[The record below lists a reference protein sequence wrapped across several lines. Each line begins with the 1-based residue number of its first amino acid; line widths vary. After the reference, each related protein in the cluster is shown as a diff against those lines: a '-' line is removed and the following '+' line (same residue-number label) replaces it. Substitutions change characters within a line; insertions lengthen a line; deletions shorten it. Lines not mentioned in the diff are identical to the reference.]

1 MGCPTAPP
9 DHTKPGHPA
18 DHGPTP
24 AATMHPIEA
33 RNDNFR
39 LLIRQASALCVL
51 VHSLYIALFVWAKV
65 DALAWLNV
73 ASVLTHCVAFW
84 LSRTDRHVRA
94 ASLVLIAEITVHAIA
109 ATVVI
114 GWEAGFHYLMLP
126 VVPVA
131 MLSSSEHRMTKN
143 AIALCLTAIY
153 LGLDGW
159 SDNNPPQYLLDDT
172 VLDLLRY
179 QNIVTLLLAFIVLS
193 RGYYNVVT
201 QAQAALAK
209 EASTDP
215 LTGAVNR
222 RLMDMG
228 RSEMAKQ
235 QRGEPPLALLL
246 CDLDHF
252 KRINDT
258 HGHRAGDL
266 VLQDFY
272 RRALG
277 VTRSTDTICRWG
289 GEEFLILLPDT
300 PTAGARD
307 LAERLHQA
315 VVTAPF
321 RVGSGKVLHVTVTI
335 GVAAVR
341 AGEDLLDAVHRAD
354 AALYQGKQQGRNQV
368 VLGQA
373 PTGQDARPERA
384 RSPAMRQ
391 D

>member
-1 MGCPTAPP
+1 
-9 DHTKPGHPA
+9 
-18 DHGPTP
+18 
-24 AATMHPIEA
+24 MHPIEA
-33 RNDNFR
+33 PNDNFR

-51 VHSLYIALFVWAKV
+51 VHSLYIALFVWAQV

-73 ASVLTHCVAFW
+73 ASVLTHCTAFW

-143 AIALCLTAIY
+143 AIALCLSAIY

-159 SDNNPPQYLLDDT
+159 SDTNPPQYLLDDT

-222 RLMDMG
+222 RRLMDLG

-235 QRGEPPLALLL
+235 QHGEPPLALLL

-289 GEEFLILLPDT
+289 GEEFLILLPYT

-335 GVAAVR
+335 GVATVR

-368 VLGQA
+368 VLSQA
-373 PTGQDARPERA
+373 PTGQDALPERA

>member
-1 MGCPTAPP
+1 
-9 DHTKPGHPA
+9 
-18 DHGPTP
+18 
-24 AATMHPIEA
+24 MHPIEA
-33 RNDNFR
+33 PNDNFR

-51 VHSLYIALFVWAKV
+51 VHSLYIALFVWAQV

-84 LSRTDRHVRA
+84 LSRTDHHVRA

-109 ATVVI
+109 ATAVI

-222 RLMDMG
+222 RRLMDMG

-235 QRGEPPLALLL
+235 QPGSRPWPCCCVTWTISSASTTPMATARGTW
-246 CDLDHF
+246 CC
-252 KRINDT
+252 RIFT
-258 HGHRAGDL
+258 A
-266 VLQDFY
+266 
-272 RRALG
+272 A
-277 VTRSTDTICRWG
+277 RWG
-289 GEEFLILLPDT
+289 
-300 PTAGARD
+300 
-307 LAERLHQA
+307 
-315 VVTAPF
+315 
-321 RVGSGKVLHVTVTI
+321 
-335 GVAAVR
+335 
-341 AGEDLLDAVHRAD
+341 
-354 AALYQGKQQGRNQV
+354 
-368 VLGQA
+368 
-373 PTGQDARPERA
+373 
-384 RSPAMRQ
+384 
-391 D
+391 

>member
-1 MGCPTAPP
+1 
-9 DHTKPGHPA
+9 
-18 DHGPTP
+18 
-24 AATMHPIEA
+24 MHPIEA
-33 RNDNFR
+33 PNDNFR

-51 VHSLYIALFVWAKV
+51 VHSLYIALFVWAQV

-84 LSRTDRHVRA
+84 LSRTDCHVRA

-131 MLSSSEHRMTKN
+131 MLSSSEHRVTKN
-143 AIALCLTAIY
+143 AIALCLSAIY

-159 SDNNPPQYLLDDT
+159 SDTNPPQYPLDDT

-209 EASTDP
+209 EAS
-215 LTGAVNR
+215 
-222 RLMDMG
+222 
-228 RSEMAKQ
+228 S
-235 QRGEPPLALLL
+235 
-246 CDLDHF
+246 
-252 KRINDT
+252 
-258 HGHRAGDL
+258 
-266 VLQDFY
+266 
-272 RRALG
+272 
-277 VTRSTDTICRWG
+277 DTICRWG

-300 PTAGARD
+300 PTAGAHD

-315 VVTAPF
+315 VVTTPF

-368 VLGQA
+368 VLSQA
-373 PTGQDARPERA
+373 RTERNAPLPEQA
-384 RSPAMRQ
+384 RSPTMRQ

>member
-1 MGCPTAPP
+1 MN
-9 DHTKPGHPA
+9 
-18 DHGPTP
+18 
-24 AATMHPIEA
+24 
-33 RNDNFR
+33 R
-39 LLIRQASALCVL
+39 
-51 VHSLYIALFVWAKV
+51 
-65 DALAWLNV
+65 
-73 ASVLTHCVAFW
+73 
-84 LSRTDRHVRA
+84 
-94 ASLVLIAEITVHAIA
+94 
-109 ATVVI
+109 
-114 GWEAGFHYLMLP
+114 
-126 VVPVA
+126 
-131 MLSSSEHRMTKN
+131 
-143 AIALCLTAIY
+143 
-153 LGLDGW
+153 
-159 SDNNPPQYLLDDT
+159 
-172 VLDLLRY
+172 
-179 QNIVTLLLAFIVLS
+179 
-193 RGYYNVVT
+193 
-201 QAQAALAK
+201 
-209 EASTDP
+209 
-215 LTGAVNR
+215 R

-300 PTAGARD
+300 PTTGACD

-315 VVTAPF
+315 VVTTPF

-335 GVAAVR
+335 GVATVR

-373 PTGQDARPERA
+373 PTGQDALPERA

>member
-1 MGCPTAPP
+1 M
-9 DHTKPGHPA
+9 
-18 DHGPTP
+18 
-24 AATMHPIEA
+24 
-33 RNDNFR
+33 
-39 LLIRQASALCVL
+39 L
-51 VHSLYIALFVWAKV
+51 VHSLYIALFCVGKV

-84 LSRTDRHVRA
+84 LSRTDRHVGA

-193 RGYYNVVT
+193 RGYYNMVT
-201 QAQAALAK
+201 QAQAAPAK

-222 RLMDMG
+222 RRLMDMG

-235 QRGEPPLALLL
+235 QPGSRPWPCCCCVTWTISSASTTPMATAQETW
-246 CDLDHF
+246 CC
-252 KRINDT
+252 RIFT
-258 HGHRAGDL
+258 A
-266 VLQDFY
+266 
-272 RRALG
+272 A
-277 VTRSTDTICRWG
+277 RWG
-289 GEEFLILLPDT
+289 DPIHRHDLPLGRRRVPDSA
-300 PTAGARD
+300 AGPPPQGPATWQSACTRP
-307 LAERLHQA
+307 LSP
-315 VVTAPF
+315 PF

-335 GVAAVR
+335 GVATVR
-341 AGEDLLDAVHRAD
+341 ASEDLLDAVHRAD
-354 AALYQGKQQGRNQV
+354 AALYQGQTAG
-368 VLGQA
+368 A
-373 PTGQDARPERA
+373 T
-384 RSPAMRQ
+384 RSC
-391 D
+391 

>member
-1 MGCPTAPP
+1 
-9 DHTKPGHPA
+9 
-18 DHGPTP
+18 
-24 AATMHPIEA
+24 MHPIEA
-33 RNDNFR
+33 PNDNFR

-51 VHSLYIALFVWAKV
+51 VHSLYIALFVWAQV

-193 RGYYNVVT
+193 RGYYNMVT

-209 EASTDP
+209 EA
-215 LTGAVNR
+215 
-222 RLMDMG
+222 
-228 RSEMAKQ
+228 
-235 QRGEPPLALLL
+235 
-246 CDLDHF
+246 
-252 KRINDT
+252 
-258 HGHRAGDL
+258 
-266 VLQDFY
+266 
-272 RRALG
+272 
-277 VTRSTDTICRWG
+277 STDTICRWG
-289 GEEFLILLPDT
+289 GEEFLILLPYT

-335 GVAAVR
+335 GVATVR

-368 VLGQA
+368 VLSQA
-373 PTGQDARPERA
+373 PTGRDALPERA

>member
-1 MGCPTAPP
+1 
-9 DHTKPGHPA
+9 
-18 DHGPTP
+18 
-24 AATMHPIEA
+24 MHPIEA
-33 RNDNFR
+33 PNDNFR

-51 VHSLYIALFVWAKV
+51 VHSLYIALFVWAQV

-143 AIALCLTAIY
+143 AIALCLSAIY

-222 RLMDMG
+222 RRLMDMG

-235 QRGEPPLALLL
+235 QHGEPPLALLL

-258 HGHRAGDL
+258 HGHKAGDM
-266 VLQDFY
+266 VLCHVAQVL
-272 RRALG
+272 RRT
-277 VTRSTDTICRWG
+277 VRRTDLACRTG
-289 GEEFLILLPDT
+289 GEEFVIVCLDT
-300 PTAGARD
+300 D
-307 LAERLHQA
+307 EESVLHLAERVRLAIAQQA
-315 VVTAPF
+315 VPVPGTQE
-321 RVGSGKVLHVTVTI
+321 VLRCTVTV
-335 GVAAVR
+335 GMSPAFHSPDGFDAAMQ
-341 AGEDLLDAVHRAD
+341 GAD
-354 AALYQGKQQGRNQV
+354 AALYRGKASGRNRIERAV
-368 VLGQA
+368 EGA
-373 PTGQDARPERA
+373 PTCQASGVGGLAGG
-384 RSPAMRQ
+384 
-391 D
+391 

>member
-9 DHTKPGHPA
+9 AHTKPGHPA

-24 AATMHPIEA
+24 AATTHPIEA
-33 RNDNFR
+33 PNDNFR

-51 VHSLYIALFVWAKV
+51 VHSLYIALFVWAQV

-73 ASVLTHCVAFW
+73 ASVLTHGVAFW

-193 RGYYNVVT
+193 RGYYNMVT

-235 QRGEPPLALLL
+235 QQGEPPLALLL

-335 GVAAVR
+335 GVATVR

-368 VLGQA
+368 VLSQA

>member
-9 DHTKPGHPA
+9 DHTQPGHPA

-33 RNDNFR
+33 PNDNFR

-51 VHSLYIALFVWAKV
+51 VHSLYIALFVWAQV

-73 ASVLTHCVAFW
+73 ASVLTHCTAFW

-193 RGYYNVVT
+193 RGYYNMVT

-235 QRGEPPLALLL
+235 QHGEPPLALLL

-300 PTAGARD
+300 PTTGACD

>member
-1 MGCPTAPP
+1 
-9 DHTKPGHPA
+9 
-18 DHGPTP
+18 
-24 AATMHPIEA
+24 MHPIEA
-33 RNDNFR
+33 PNDNFR

-51 VHSLYIALFVWAKV
+51 VHSLYIALFVWAQV

-143 AIALCLTAIY
+143 AIALCLSAIY

-172 VLDLLRY
+172 LLDLLRY

-193 RGYYNVVT
+193 RGYYSVVT

-222 RLMDMG
+222 RRLMDMG

-235 QRGEPPLALLL
+235 QHGEPPLALLL

-335 GVAAVR
+335 GVATVR

-368 VLGQA
+368 VLSQA

>member
-1 MGCPTAPP
+1 
-9 DHTKPGHPA
+9 
-18 DHGPTP
+18 
-24 AATMHPIEA
+24 MHPIEA

-159 SDNNPPQYLLDDT
+159 SDTNPPQYLLDDT

-193 RGYYNVVT
+193 RGYYNMVT
-201 QAQAALAK
+201 QAQAPPAK

-222 RLMDMG
+222 RRLMDMG
-228 RSEMAKQ
+228 HSEMAKQ

-258 HGHRAGDL
+258 HGHQMGDL
-266 VLQDFY
+266 VLGRVAQVLQATARKGD
-272 RRALG
+272 L
-277 VTRSTDTICRWG
+277 ICRLG
-289 GEEFLILLPDT
+289 GEEFLVVALDIEP
-300 PTAGARD
+300 AGVFL
-307 LAERLHQA
+307 LAERLREAISHSEVPSISAQG
-315 VVTAPF
+315 PI
-321 RVGSGKVLHVTVTI
+321 RCTVTI
-335 GVAAVR
+335 GVSESFSHPQA
-341 AGEDLLDAVHRAD
+341 LDAVLQQAD
-354 AALYQGKQQGRNQV
+354 AALYRGKASGRDRV
-368 VLGQA
+368 ESAFATL
-373 PTGQDARPERA
+373 PL
-384 RSPAMRQ
+384 PA
-391 D
+391 

>member
-1 MGCPTAPP
+1 
-9 DHTKPGHPA
+9 
-18 DHGPTP
+18 
-24 AATMHPIEA
+24 MHPIEA
-33 RNDNFR
+33 PNDNFR

-131 MLSSSEHRMTKN
+131 MLSSSEHRVTKN
-143 AIALCLTAIY
+143 AIALCLSAIY

-159 SDNNPPQYLLDDT
+159 SDTNPPQYPLDDT

-193 RGYYNVVT
+193 RGYYNMVT

-222 RLMDMG
+222 RRLMDMG

-235 QRGEPPLALLL
+235 QPGSRPWPCCCVTSTISSASTTPMATAQETW
-246 CDLDHF
+246 CC
-252 KRINDT
+252 RIFT
-258 HGHRAGDL
+258 A
-266 VLQDFY
+266 
-272 RRALG
+272 A
-277 VTRSTDTICRWG
+277 RWG
-289 GEEFLILLPDT
+289 
-300 PTAGARD
+300 
-307 LAERLHQA
+307 
-315 VVTAPF
+315 
-321 RVGSGKVLHVTVTI
+321 
-335 GVAAVR
+335 
-341 AGEDLLDAVHRAD
+341 
-354 AALYQGKQQGRNQV
+354 
-368 VLGQA
+368 
-373 PTGQDARPERA
+373 
-384 RSPAMRQ
+384 
-391 D
+391 

>member
-1 MGCPTAPP
+1 
-9 DHTKPGHPA
+9 
-18 DHGPTP
+18 
-24 AATMHPIEA
+24 MHPIEA
-33 RNDNFR
+33 PNDNFR

-51 VHSLYIALFVWAKV
+51 VHSLYIALFVWAQV

-73 ASVLTHCVAFW
+73 ASVLTHCTAFW

-143 AIALCLTAIY
+143 AIALCLSAIY

-193 RGYYNVVT
+193 RGYYNMVT
-201 QAQAALAK
+201 QAQAPPAK

-222 RLMDMG
+222 RRLMDMG

-235 QRGEPPLALLL
+235 QPGSRPWPCCCVTSTISSASTTPMATAQGTW
-246 CDLDHF
+246 CC
-252 KRINDT
+252 RIFT
-258 HGHRAGDL
+258 A
-266 VLQDFY
+266 
-272 RRALG
+272 A
-277 VTRSTDTICRWG
+277 RWG
-289 GEEFLILLPDT
+289 
-300 PTAGARD
+300 
-307 LAERLHQA
+307 
-315 VVTAPF
+315 
-321 RVGSGKVLHVTVTI
+321 
-335 GVAAVR
+335 
-341 AGEDLLDAVHRAD
+341 
-354 AALYQGKQQGRNQV
+354 
-368 VLGQA
+368 
-373 PTGQDARPERA
+373 
-384 RSPAMRQ
+384 
-391 D
+391 

>member
-1 MGCPTAPP
+1 
-9 DHTKPGHPA
+9 
-18 DHGPTP
+18 
-24 AATMHPIEA
+24 MHPIEA
-33 RNDNFR
+33 PNDNFR

-51 VHSLYIALFVWAKV
+51 VHSLYIALFVWAQV

-84 LSRTDRHVRA
+84 LSRTDCHVRA

-143 AIALCLTAIY
+143 AIALCLSAIY

-159 SDNNPPQYLLDDT
+159 SDTNPPQYLLDDT

-222 RLMDMG
+222 RRLMDLG

-235 QRGEPPLALLL
+235 QHGEPPLALLL

-368 VLGQA
+368 VLSQA

>member
-33 RNDNFR
+33 PNDNFR

-51 VHSLYIALFVWAKV
+51 VHSLYIALFVWAQV

-143 AIALCLTAIY
+143 AIALCLSAIY

-235 QRGEPPLALLL
+235 QHGEPPLALLL

-300 PTAGARD
+300 PTTGACD

-315 VVTAPF
+315 VVTTPF

-335 GVAAVR
+335 GVATVR